1 MSFGA
6 IAFIGCLATIILG
19 IAATH
24 PEELREHRWL
34 KMLLSIPPVLVVASA
49 LSELGPING
58 FFSAFCIALL
68 AFIWKS
74 PLAHFSS
81 LAFMRLLSGDMNRP
95 TGIRAELGAARS
107 FYKHGELDDALRH
120 TKLELDKEPYHYEG
134 LLLLAQIYIDMDQP
148 ERALKTLDRI
158 LAKTPLTE
166 EQRATIRVTRQQVD
180 GSLLA
185 TG

>member
-1 MSFGA
+1 MNFGA
-6 IAFIGCLATIILG
+6 IAFIGCLVTIILG

-34 KMLLSIPPVLVVASA
+34 KLLLSMPPVLVIASA

-58 FFSAFCIALL
+58 FFSAFGIALL

-74 PLAHFSS
+74 PLAHFFS
-81 LAFMRLLSGDMNRP
+81 LAFMRLLNGDMNRP

-107 FYKHGELDDALRH
+107 LHKHGELDEALRQ

-134 LLLLAQIYIDMDQP
+134 LLLLAQIYIDMDKP
-148 ERALKTLDRI
+148 ERASKTLDLI
-158 LAKTPLTE
+158 LARTPLTD
-166 EQRATIRVTRQQVD
+166 EQRAMIRATRQQVD
-180 GSLLA
+180 ESVLA
-185 TG
+185 SR